1 MLPMNKPAL
10 DTLLSYLPFLVPL
23 VVIQLALMLYAL
35 IDLVR
40 RERVKH
46 LPKWLW
52 LLIILLGELI
62 GPLIYLV
69 AGRED

>member
-1 MLPMNKPAL
+1 MNQDGL
-10 DTLLSYLPFLVPL
+10 QTLLKYLPFIVPIM
-23 VVIQLALMLYAL
+23 VIQLGLMLYAL
-35 IDLVR
+35 VDLVR
-40 RERVKH
+40 RERVKY

-52 LLIILLGELI
+52 LLIILLGELL

>member
-1 MLPMNKPAL
+1 MPINQDGLQ
-10 DTLLSYLPFLVPL
+10 TLFKYLPFLVPII
-23 VVIQLALMLYAL
+23 VIQFGLMVYAL
-35 IDLVR
+35 LDLAH

-52 LLIILLGELI
+52 LLIILLGELV

-69 AGRED
+69 VGRED

>member
-1 MLPMNKPAL
+1 MNNAGIQVVLK
-10 DTLLSYLPFLVPL
+10 YLPFIVPL
-23 VVIQLALMLYAL
+23 IVIQFALLLYAL

-52 LLIILLGELI
+52 LLIILFGEML
-62 GPLIYLV
+62 GPLIYIIL
-69 AGRED
+69 GRED

>member
-1 MLPMNKPAL
+1 MPINQDGLQ
-10 DTLLSYLPFLVPL
+10 TLLKYLPFIIPII
-23 VVIQLALMLYAL
+23 VIQLGLMVYAL

-52 LLIILLGELI
+52 LLIILLGELV